1 MWQILLSSLVI
12 FVSTSIDY
20 IVLLTI
26 LFGTLSSDHLKK
38 SILLGQYLGTAL
50 LVCLS
55 LAVRFVIV
63 LVPEEWLIGLLGV
76 VPIYIGIRAIFR
88 DEEIEEEAVEEKVAG
103 KKFLEMSL
111 VVTLLTLASGGDNL
125 GVYIPYFASLSSLEI
140 AAVLLVFGIGTFF
153 LCQIS
158 YHLAKVPK
166 ISETIERYE
175 KIIVPL
181 VFISLG
187 FYILAENGSL
197 SHLLEMLKRLF
208 D

>member
-12 FVSTSIDY
+12 FISTSIDY

-76 VPIYIGIRAIFR
+76 VPIYIGIRAIFS
-88 DEEIEEEAVEEKVAG
+88 DVGIEEVAVEEEVAG
-103 KKFLEMSL
+103 KKFLEMSFPMAIMN
-111 VVTLLTLASGGDNL
+111 VKS
-125 GVYIPYFASLSSLEI
+125 FM
-140 AAVLLVFGIGTFF
+140 
-153 LCQIS
+153 
-158 YHLAKVPK
+158 
-166 ISETIERYE
+166 
-175 KIIVPL
+175 
-181 VFISLG
+181 ISLMKV
-187 FYILAENGSL
+187 S
-197 SHLLEMLKRLF
+197 K